1 MNYQIILKQ
10 YQDSTPK
17 SKESFKLEESF
28 KLKEGVQ
35 EQIINASD
43 CPCRFFVTRKKEN
56 AWEIVS
62 ISAQLQQEYQVPLSI
77 AISGVK
83 ESWKKENYVFIPG
96 AAYNGNRFLSK
107 NISYPPYWSGENKE
121 DNEPV
126 ITDIPRLSMDKDESA
141 IQFRSG
147 DMTTPAMGYYDF
159 DEKRGYLI
167 FVRHKVHG
175 EYTGFTV
182 SENLNEEKA
191 TFSVSV
197 PAVREGKKYFFGDR
211 ADGSGFYPECKTPS
225 DDVGMILRQGER
237 LELQVKIFE
246 FQGETLMDFF
256 AYFNENRACME
267 KGENLK
273 NGYSVPFSV
282 AYDAIKEKYQRENW
296 DKEGYYTV
304 GTERH
309 HEGLTQYWQAG
320 WVGGGMN
327 SYSFLLEDSGIAA
340 KRSIQTLDFIV
351 NTLQFENGWV
361 SPMYGRGIHIG
372 DVFNDTKGPVLLVRK
387 NADLLYFM
395 ILQTMA
401 LRKQEYTDIVH
412 IEDGTRKLCDAFVRF
427 YKKNGQLGQFIDMNT
442 DEIIMRGTASA
453 AIAAGALALAYE
465 YFGEKVYLETAIA
478 LGNDYYENYLER
490 GIVNGGPGEICQAP
504 DSESAFGMLEAFVQL
519 YETTK
524 EELWL
529 NRAKECF
536 EYAITWVMSYDFDFP
551 EGTTAG
557 TLQIHTTG
565 TVFANAQNKHSA
577 PGICT
582 LSGNSIL
589 KLYRFTGDKKYL
601 EWLSWIGKGL
611 SQCVSLEDRPVYT
624 LDKRN
629 LPKGYI
635 NERVQTSDWEGKW
648 TIGEF
653 LYGSN
658 WPEVSMLLT
667 YVEVPGIYVDLAR
680 NEIMAMDHVKADME
694 VVSGEII
701 KLRVTNQTNY
711 EARVMVLLDNTESDE
726 IKHNYFDQMN
736 PVVVPAKD
744 QKEFDFVIK

>member
-1 MNYQIILKQ
+1 MNYQIIIKQ
-10 YQDSTPK
+10 YQDAVSK
-17 SKESFKLEESF
+17 SKECLNLEEG
-28 KLKEGVQ
+28 LQ
-35 EQIINASD
+35 EQIIHASE
-43 CPCRFFVTRKKEN
+43 CPCRFVVTRKKEN
-56 AWEIVS
+56 ACETVS
-62 ISAQLQQEYQVPLSI
+62 ISAELQQEYQVPLSI

-83 ESWKKENYVFIPG
+83 ESWKKGNYVFIPG

-107 NISYPPYWSGENKE
+107 NIPYPPYWSGENKE
-121 DNEPV
+121 DNTPV
-126 ITDIPRLSMDKDESA
+126 ITDIPKLSLDKEESA
-141 IQFRSG
+141 IDFRSG
-147 DMTTPAMGYYDF
+147 DMTTPAMGFYDY
-159 DEKRGYLI
+159 DAKMGYLI
-167 FVRHKVHG
+167 FAKHKIHG

-182 SENLNEEKA
+182 TENLKEDKA

-197 PAVREGKKYFFGDR
+197 PAVREGEKYFFGDR
-211 ADGSGFYPECKTPS
+211 ADGTGFYPECKTPS
-225 DDVGMILRQGER
+225 DDEGMILAQGER

-246 FQGETLMDFF
+246 FQAETLLDFF

-267 KGENLK
+267 KGVH
-273 NGYSVPFSV
+273 GYSVPFGV

-304 GTERH
+304 GTERDH
-309 HEGLTQYWQAG
+309 PGATQFWQAG
-320 WVGGGMN
+320 WIGGGMN
-327 SYSFLLEDSGIAA
+327 SYPFLLEDTSIAA

-351 NTLQFENGWV
+351 NTLQFENGWI
-361 SPMYGRGIHIG
+361 SPMYGRNVHYG
-372 DVFNDTKGPVLLVRK
+372 DVFYDKNEPVLLIRK

-401 LRKQEYTDIVH
+401 LRKQEITDISK
-412 IEDGTRKLCDAFVRF
+412 IEEGTRKLCDAFVRC
-427 YKKNGQLGQFIDMNT
+427 YMKNGQLGQFIDMNT
-442 DEIIMRGTASA
+442 DEIIMGGTASA
-453 AIAAGALALAYE
+453 AIAAGALALAYD
-465 YFGEKVYLETAIA
+465 YFGDKVYLEIAIA
-478 LGNDYYENYLER
+478 LGNDYYENYLAK

-524 EELWL
+524 EEIWL

-536 EYAITWVMSYDFDFP
+536 EYTITWVMSYDFDFP
-551 EGTTAG
+551 EGTTAKKI
-557 TLQIHTTG
+557 QIHTTG

-582 LSGNSIL
+582 LSGNSLL

-624 LDKRN
+624 LDNCN
-629 LPKGYI
+629 LPKGYM

-653 LYGSN
+653 LNGSN

-667 YVEVPGIYVDLAR
+667 YVEVPGIYVDISR
-680 NEIMAMDHVKADME
+680 NEMMVLDHVKADME
-694 VVSGEII
+694 IVAGEKI
-701 KLRVTNQTNY
+701 KLSISNPTNY
-711 EARVMVLLDNTESDE
+711 DARVMVLLDDSTKSDN
-726 IKHNYFDQMN
+726 IRHNYFDQMI
-736 PVVVPAKD
+736 PVVVPAREH
-744 QKEFDFVIK
+744 KEVEFVIS